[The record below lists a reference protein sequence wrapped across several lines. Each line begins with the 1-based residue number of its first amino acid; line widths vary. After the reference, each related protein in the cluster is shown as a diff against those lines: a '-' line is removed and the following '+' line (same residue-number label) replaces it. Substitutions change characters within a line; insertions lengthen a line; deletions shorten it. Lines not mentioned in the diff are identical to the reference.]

1 MECEYGWKATAL
13 KTYLLERLRH
23 LSLKQGEY
31 KMQRTMLCTWLTE
44 LFLRGFTYLPLD
56 PGTGENGDRETW
68 GVVTRA
74 TCSFDIIRRFRP
86 RGLLSTGTRGS
97 RIVFVKPHVY
107 DPFCCNL

>member
-1 MECEYGWKATAL
+1 MECDDGWKATAL

-56 PGTGENGDRETW
+56 PGTGEK
-68 GVVTRA
+68 GVTYM
-74 TCSFDIIRRFRP
+74 I
-86 RGLLSTGTRGS
+86 
-97 RIVFVKPHVY
+97 K
-107 DPFCCNL
+107 